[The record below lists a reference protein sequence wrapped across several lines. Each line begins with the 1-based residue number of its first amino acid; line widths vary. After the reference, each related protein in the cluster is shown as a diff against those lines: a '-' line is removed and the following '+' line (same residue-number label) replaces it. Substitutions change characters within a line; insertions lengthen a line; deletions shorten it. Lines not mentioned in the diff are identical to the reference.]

1 MKKSIS
7 AVLIFATLLAG
18 CSQVKKNKTETVN
31 RLNWLNGSW
40 AMKTDDGTVTEQWKP
55 VNDSLMEG
63 SSDFVKGD
71 SVIPFETIKIFRRDT
86 SFYYEAKAA
95 GQNNEQ
101 PVEFILTA
109 YSDTGFVA
117 ENPQH
122 DFPKRISYKLVN
134 KDSIHA
140 FVDGGFSM
148 PDKRVDFYYA
158 RRKISN

>member
-1 MKKSIS
+1 MKKNIC
-7 AVLIFATLLAG
+7 AVLFFALLLAS
-18 CSQVKKNKTETVN
+18 CSEVKKNRPETVN
-31 RLNWLNGSW
+31 QLSWLNGSW

-63 SSDFVKGD
+63 SSDFIKGD
-71 SVIPFETIKIFRRDT
+71 SVIPFETIKILRRDT

-95 GQNNEQ
+95 GQNKEQ
-101 PVEFILTA
+101 PVAFKITA

-122 DFPKRISYKLVN
+122 DFPKRIIYKLVN

-140 FVDGGFSM
+140 FVDGGLLQ
-148 PDKRVDFYYA
+148 PDKRSDFYYS
-158 RRKISN
+158 RKK